1 MNAYD
6 KQFEADQM
14 SLINKALTA
23 HVCRS
28 LRSVAWMSALL
39 LTAFLTH
46 PVLAEG
52 KLPTEPLLRLNT
64 DRHTAGINRIAT
76 DAQNRFVVAAS
87 SDKTARVWSL
97 PQMRSFMNLKKLE

>member
-46 PVLAEG
+46 PVLADC
-52 KLPTEPLLRLNT
+52 RF
-64 DRHTAGINRIAT
+64 RHPEQTH
-76 DAQNRFVVAAS
+76 VAHRK
-87 SDKTARVWSL
+87 DTCVFG
-97 PQMRSFMNLKKLE
+97 RS